1 LEFLLRRAVR
11 VREDVTKV
19 TSKTNLDLLTS
30 GFTKR
35 DNSFLEGSDEFCL
48 LKLHGGIAW
57 PVIVQNSGVRE
68 REAYCFFGDLFS
80 TTPIER
86 IRTLTNPE
94 VGHSDSPIVFPWEIM
109 DGAGQ
114 FIEQPQFPSLETQ
127 ARFSLAAGGYN
138 GATTLFELFKSIW
151 TRARAEVLAANKIS
165 IVGLSLHEYMKPAFQ
180 FLFRDKIGNVELV
193 VADTCLK
200 KFKDYEDSA
209 AHFDPLSP
217 VARID
222 QWLREICPTLHWN
235 EDEFDH
241 KHHMVSPAPLAAVR
255 KPIRIRKSFEEFI
268 LNEVDTGFVPKGI
281 IQLPSTIESK

>member
-1 LEFLLRRAVR
+1 
-11 VREDVTKV
+11 
-19 TSKTNLDLLTS
+19 
-30 GFTKR
+30 
-35 DNSFLEGSDEFCL
+35 
-48 LKLHGGIAW
+48 
-57 PVIVQNSGVRE
+57 
-68 REAYCFFGDLFS
+68 
-80 TTPIER
+80 
-86 IRTLTNPE
+86 
-94 VGHSDSPIVFPWEIM
+94 M
-109 DGAGQ
+109 DDAGK
-114 FIEQPQFPSLETQ
+114 FIDQSLFPSLEIQ
-127 ARFSLAAGGYN
+127 ARFSQAAGGYN
-138 GATTLFELFKSIW
+138 GATTMFELFKSIW

-222 QWLREICPTLHWN
+222 QWLRETCPTLHWN
-235 EDEFDH
+235 EDEFDRDH
-241 KHHMVSPAPLAAVR
+241 RIVSPVPPTAVR

-268 LNEVDTGFVPKGI
+268 LNEVDTRFAPKGI